1 MRENECVR
9 TQLKV
14 TLVGI
19 VSLVLFA
26 VGGISTPADAQTRQI
41 TVSAEGK
48 VNVTPDAV
56 RIYATVSLVRDSSKS
71 VLDAAS
77 AVSTVVRQT
86 LLANGVERRDLRTQ
100 TLTVYPEYNYS
111 QDQGSTLIGY
121 RASQAFDITIRSA
134 TNAGAVV
141 DAMVLAGGDDLQV
154 NSVSPFVLNAAEAT
168 ANARQSAVQ
177 NARSK
182 ARSYA
187 SLLQVK
193 LGRVIS
199 LVEGSSPSFGGPV
212 FALEK
217 NDAGSTVIDLGQQ
230 EVTVTVTVKWSI
242 R

>member
-1 MRENECVR
+1 MRTNM
-9 TQLKV
+9 KV
-14 TLVGI
+14 AFVGFI
-19 VSLVLFA
+19 SLLLF
-26 VGGISTPADAQTRQI
+26 VIGGLSAPAQAQTRQI

-48 VNVTPDAV
+48 VNVIPDAV
-56 RIYATVSLVRDSSKS
+56 RLYATVSLIEETSKAALDGANAISS
-71 VLDAAS
+71 L
-77 AVSTVVRQT
+77 VRQT
-86 LLANGVERRDLRTQ
+86 LLSNGVERRDLRTQ

-111 QDQGSTLIGY
+111 QDRGSTLAAY
-121 RASQAFDITIRSA
+121 RASQAFDITIRNA
-134 TNAGAVV
+134 TNAGVVV

-154 NSVSPFVLNAAEAT
+154 HSVSPFVLNVADAT
-168 ANARQSAVQ
+168 ASARNNAVKNARL
-177 NARSK
+177 K

-187 SLLQVK
+187 SLLDVK

-199 LVEGSSPSFGGPV
+199 LVEGSSPSFGGPI

>member
-1 MRENECVR
+1 MRPRV
-9 TQLKV
+9 KFA
-14 TLVGI
+14 LVGFI
-19 VSLVLFA
+19 SLLLFV
-26 VGGISTPADAQTRQI
+26 VGGLPAPAQAQTRQI

-48 VNVTPDAV
+48 VNVIPDAV
-56 RIYATVSLVRDSSKS
+56 RLYATVSLIKETSKAALDGANAISS
-71 VLDAAS
+71 L
-77 AVSTVVRQT
+77 VRQT
-86 LLANGVERRDLRTQ
+86 LLSNGVERRDLRTQ
-100 TLTVYPEYNYS
+100 TLTVYPEYDYS
-111 QDQGSTLIGY
+111 QDRGSTLVGY
-121 RASQAFDITIRSA
+121 RASQAFDITIRNA
-134 TNAGAVV
+134 NNAGVVV

-154 NSVSPFVLNAAEAT
+154 NSVSPFVLNVADAT
-168 ANARQSAVQ
+168 ASARNNAVKNARL
-177 NARSK
+177 K

-187 SLLQVK
+187 SLLDVK